1 MPSERETPSLLR
13 PRYLILLGV
22 ALVIMFAINP
32 DMRRRLF
39 SGRRGR
45 PPARAPGAA
54 RVESAASSL
63 PASSGRDYV
72 RDIETLTSAFS
83 SGELP
88 TPDIEIVR
96 SDVFKVETLDTTPT
110 RLRSVRYS
118 VMPHSDAH
126 GIDADSL
133 RQQIKLH
140 PGPGVSADMKNVVV
154 TGPANDRLFTV
165 TISRLSGSGPLG
177 LSVGGQPPVYYD
189 LRIRDFWP
197 VPVTSI
203 VYSHNPSVSGTNP
216 GANGWIARVGRIV
229 LKPGDVIGPSSA
241 LCGFKVLSVSSR
253 CVWFQAFYDDEPED
267 GLPPIRWPDLVGI
280 RMTLD
285 GSKPDRVEL
294 RAGAADDNSRFLWV
308 DDALRFR
315 RTGARIIVDRL
326 WGNAVRFR
334 YARGEDGEDTLD
346 ILCVIVN

>member
-1 MPSERETPSLLR
+1 MPSEKETSSLLR

-22 ALVIMFAINP
+22 ALVVMFTVNP
-32 DMRRRLF
+32 DIRRRLF
-39 SGRRGR
+39 AGRRGR
-45 PPARAPGAA
+45 APSHAPGAA

-63 PASSGRDYV
+63 TVASGEAYV
-72 RDIETLTSAFS
+72 RDIASLTSALS

-88 TPDIEIVR
+88 MPDVEIMR
-96 SDVFKVETLDTTPT
+96 SDAFKIKILDASPT
-110 RLRSVRYS
+110 RQRSVRYS
-118 VMPHSDAH
+118 VTPHGDGHVTS
-126 GIDADSL
+126 ADNL
-133 RQQIKLH
+133 RQRIRLH
-140 PGPGVSADMKNVVV
+140 HDAGVSADMKNVVV
-154 TGPANDRLFTV
+154 TRAASDQGFTV

-203 VYSHNPSVSGTNP
+203 VYSRNPSVSEANS
-216 GANGWIARVGRIV
+216 GANGWVARVGRNV
-229 LKPGDVIGPSSA
+229 LKPGDVIDPSST

-267 GLPPIRWPDLVGI
+267 GLPPIRWPDLVGV

-294 RAGAADDNSRFLWV
+294 RAGTPDDKSRFLWV
-308 DDALRFR
+308 DDALMFR

-326 WGNAVRFR
+326 WSNAVRFR
-334 YARGEDGEDTLD
+334 YERGEETIDV
-346 ILCVIVN
+346 LCVIVY